1 MQYFSFL
8 NDDQAR
14 YVHEASLE
22 VLEEVG
28 LIVRNEKARHRFA
41 EFGADVDQ
49 SSELVKIPG
58 PVVEKYRALIP
69 PTIWTIRPSW

>member
-8 NDDQAR
+8 DDAQVQ

-22 VLEEVG
+22 VLAEVG

-41 EFGADVDQ
+41 EFGAQVDH
-49 SSELVKIPG
+49 SSELVKIPTK
-58 PVVEKYRALIP
+58 VVE
-69 PTIWTIRPSW
+69 

>member
-22 VLEEVG
+22 VLAEAG

-41 EFGADVDQ
+41 EFGAIVDHA
-49 SSELVKIPG
+49 SGLE
-58 PVVEKYRALIP
+58 
-69 PTIWTIRPSW
+69 